1 MSYTVEVFD
10 RNPSLAGFA
19 ETREPVRY
27 SKIHPDCVLY
37 LITPWHVRGTKL
49 PKRPLIVFIQGSGW
63 THPRP
68 HMELP
73 QLSMFARR
81 GFVVASV
88 IHRNAV
94 EGHPFPAYLE
104 DVKTAVRF
112 LRAHADEY
120 GIDEN
125 RVCAWGTS
133 SGGNAALLLGLT
145 PNDER
150 YETREY
156 ADFSDEICAVVDF
169 FGPTEIRELTRYPL
183 EDPMWKEIFNGL
195 AGKNDHEEVMRG
207 MSPLYEVKNGV
218 PCPPM
223 LIVHGD
229 ADQLVPFRQSER
241 MAERLSETGNEV
253 TLVRVPGADHENDTW
268 SEAVLERVYR
278 FLKEKLNP

>member
-1 MSYTVEVFD
+1 MSYTVEVFE
-10 RNPSLAGFA
+10 RNPSFAGFA
-19 ETREPVRY
+19 ETHEPIRY
-27 SKIHPDCVLY
+27 SKIHPDCELY
-37 LITPWHVRGTKL
+37 LITPWKPRSQYP

-63 THPRP
+63 THPGP

-133 SGGNAALLLGLT
+133 SGGNTALLLGVT
-145 PNDER
+145 ANDER

-156 ADFSDEICAVVDF
+156 TDFSDEVCAVVDF
-169 FGPTEIRELTRYPL
+169 FGPTEIRELTHYPL
-183 EDPMWKEIFNGL
+183 NSPMWEDIFNGL
-195 AGKNDHEEVMRG
+195 AGKNDPEEVMRA
-207 MSPLYEVKNGV
+207 MSPVYEVRDGSSY
-218 PCPPM
+218 PPM

-229 ADQLVPFRQSER
+229 ADHLVPFRQSEL

-253 TLVRVPGADHENDTW
+253 TLVRVPGADHESDTW
-268 SEAVLERVYR
+268 SEAILERVYR
-278 FLKEKLNP
+278 FLKDKLNP